1 MSVTVGIV
9 TWNSAHVIEACVASV
24 RAQTYRPLTLRI
36 LDNASADDTRER
48 LKSITA
54 PDERLGADRNLG
66 FSAAH
71 NRLIAGSSTEFYL
84 CLNPDVILT
93 PGFVDRIVAAMRRD
107 PRAGSATGKLLRMR
121 EDGAGDTPHPSP
133 LPASGARE
141 PHSLAP
147 EGGEGRVR
155 GLADVIDSTGIV
167 MVPSQRHLDRGADR
181 VDDGRYARE
190 ELVFGASGAA
200 AMYRRAMLDDAR
212 TPGGS
217 VMRGGNV
224 TPGGNAA
231 LNVDAGS
238 EYFDEDFF
246 AYREDADLAWRA
258 QLLGWNCV
266 YVPDAVAR
274 HGRRVT
280 PERRSALPAAINY
293 YSVRNRFLLRMKN
306 QTAGHALRF
315 LLPTLAR
322 DLQVIG
328 YVLLKERSSIGALG
342 DVCRLWRTTM
352 LKRRAIMSRRRRPTS
367 EMIAWFT
374 RTDA

>member
-24 RAQTYRPLTLRI
+24 RAQRYQPLTLRV

-48 LKSITA
+48 VRRITS
-54 PDERLGADRNLG
+54 PEERLGADSNLG

-71 NRLIAGSSTEFYL
+71 NRLIAASSTEFYL
-84 CLNPDVILT
+84 CLNPDVVLT
-93 PGFVDRIVAAMRRD
+93 PDFLERIIGAMRRD

-121 EDGAGDTPHPSP
+121 EDDGQE
-133 LPASGARE
+133 RQE
-141 PHSLAP
+141 
-147 EGGEGRVR
+147 
-155 GLADVIDSTGIV
+155 DVIDSTGII

-181 VDDGRYARE
+181 MDDGRYARE

-200 AMYRRAMLDDAR
+200 AVYRREMLEDVK
-212 TPGGS
+212 TPGG
-217 VMRGGNV
+217 
-224 TPGGNAA
+224 AA
-231 LNVDAGS
+231 GI

-266 YVPDAVAR
+266 YVPGAVAR

-280 PERRSALPAAINY
+280 PERRSALPSAINY

-315 LLPTLAR
+315 LLPSIAR

-328 YVLLKERSSIGALG
+328 YVLLKERSSMGALA
-342 DVCRLWRTTM
+342 DVFRLWRTTM
-352 LKRRAIMSRRRRPTS
+352 TKRRAIMSRRRRPDS

-374 RTDA
+374 RNEA

>member
-24 RAQTYRPLTLRI
+24 RAQTWRPLTLRI

-48 LKSITA
+48 LARITS

-71 NRLIAGSSTEFYL
+71 NRLIAASSDEFYL
-84 CLNPDVILT
+84 CLNPDVVLT
-93 PGFVDRIVAAMRRD
+93 PDFVERVIAAMRRD

-121 EDGAGDTPHPSP
+121 ESQRDGSNEGD
-133 LPASGARE
+133 
-141 PHSLAP
+141 
-147 EGGEGRVR
+147 EG
-155 GLADVIDSTGIV
+155 DVIDSTGIM

-190 ELVFGASGAA
+190 ERVFGASGAA
-200 AMYRRAMLDDAR
+200 AMYRREMLEDVK

-217 VMRGGNV
+217 ASGEHGESV
-224 TPGGNAA
+224 
-231 LNVDAGS
+231 

-315 LLPTLAR
+315 LIPTIAR

-328 YVLLKERSSIGALG
+328 FVLLKERSSIGALR
-342 DVCRLWRTTM
+342 DVFRLWRKTM
-352 LKRRAIMSRRRRPTS
+352 TKRRAIMSRRRRADS

-374 RTDA
+374 RPDRNDQSRRNDT

>member
-1 MSVTVGIV
+1 MLTDFMSVTVGIV

-24 RAQTYRPLTLRI
+24 RAQTYGPLTLRI

-48 LKSITA
+48 VTRITA

-93 PGFVDRIVAAMRRD
+93 PEFIARIVAAMRRD
-107 PRAGSATGKLLRMR
+107 PRAGSASGKLLRMR
-121 EDGAGDTPHPSP
+121 EDGAGD
-133 LPASGARE
+133 AAGVAGANI
-141 PHSLAP
+141 
-147 EGGEGRVR
+147 
-155 GLADVIDSTGIV
+155 IDSTGIV

-200 AMYRRAMLDDAR
+200 AMYRRAMLDDVK
-212 TPGGS
+212 TPGGH
-217 VMRGGNV
+217 
-224 TPGGNAA
+224 
-231 LNVDAGS
+231 AGT
-238 EYFDEDFF
+238 EYLDEDFF

-280 PERRSALPAAINY
+280 PERRSSLPTLINY

-315 LLPTLAR
+315 LVPAVAR

-328 YVLLKERSSIGALG
+328 YVLLKERSSIGALR
-342 DVCRLWRTTM
+342 DVLRLWRPTM
-352 LKRRAIMSRRRRPTS
+352 IKRRAIMARRRRPTS

-374 RTDA
+374 RNDS

>member
-24 RAQTYRPLTLRI
+24 RAQTYHPLTLRI

-48 LKSITA
+48 LKRITT

-71 NRLIAGSSTEFYL
+71 NRLIASSSTDFYL
-84 CLNPDVILT
+84 CLNPDVVLT
-93 PGFVDRIVAAMRRD
+93 PEFVERIVAAMRRD

-121 EDGAGDTPHPSP
+121 EG
-133 LPASGARE
+133 SGAAEADER
-141 PHSLAP
+141 
-147 EGGEGRVR
+147 
-155 GLADVIDSTGIV
+155 DVIDSTGIV

-200 AMYRRAMLDDAR
+200 AMYRRAMLDDVR
-212 TPGGS
+212 TP
-217 VMRGGNV
+217 
-224 TPGGNAA
+224 
-231 LNVDAGS
+231 AGS
-238 EYFDEDFF
+238 PTSPAPDGRGRVRGSGSADGEYFDEDFF

-280 PERRSALPAAINY
+280 PERRSALPPAINY

-315 LLPTLAR
+315 LIPTLVR

-342 DVCRLWRTTM
+342 DVLRLWRRTM
-352 LKRRAIMSRRRRPTS
+352 MKRRAIMSRRRRTDA
-367 EMIAWFT
+367 EMIAWF
-374 RTDA
+374 RNDE

>member
-9 TWNSAHVIEACVASV
+9 TWNSAHVIEACVAAV
-24 RAQTYRPLTLRI
+24 RAQTWRPLTLRI

-48 LKSITA
+48 LARITS
-54 PDERLGADRNLG
+54 PDERVASDHNLG

-71 NRLIAGSSTEFYL
+71 NRLIAASSDEFYL
-84 CLNPDVILT
+84 CLNPDVVLT
-93 PGFVDRIVAAMRRD
+93 PDFVERVIAAMRRD

-121 EDGAGDTPHPSP
+121 ESEGHEADASDAG
-133 LPASGARE
+133 
-141 PHSLAP
+141 
-147 EGGEGRVR
+147 
-155 GLADVIDSTGIV
+155 DVIDSTGII

-190 ELVFGASGAA
+190 ERVFGASGAA
-200 AMYRRAMLDDAR
+200 AMYRREMLEDIK
-212 TPGGS
+212 
-217 VMRGGNV
+217 
-224 TPGGNAA
+224 TPGGNA
-231 LNVDAGS
+231 GH

-315 LLPTLAR
+315 LIPTIAR

-328 YVLLKERSSIGALG
+328 FVLLKERSSIGALR
-342 DVCRLWRTTM
+342 DVFRLWRKTM
-352 LKRRAIMSRRRRPTS
+352 MKRRAIMSRRRRADS
-367 EMIAWFT
+367 EMVAWFT
-374 RTDA
+374 RKDS

>member
-9 TWNSAHVIEACVASV
+9 TWNSAHVVEACIASV

-48 LKSITA
+48 LKGITA

-71 NRLIAGSSTEFYL
+71 NRLIAGSTTEFYL
-84 CLNPDVILT
+84 CLNPDVVLT
-93 PGFVDRIVAAMRRD
+93 PEFVERIVAAMRRD

-121 EDGAGDTPHPSP
+121 EIGAEGEKPDG
-133 LPASGARE
+133 
-141 PHSLAP
+141 
-147 EGGEGRVR
+147 
-155 GLADVIDSTGIV
+155 ADVIDSTGIV

-200 AMYRRAMLDDAR
+200 AMYRRAMLDDVK
-212 TPGGS
+212 TPRGS
-217 VMRGGNV
+217 AA
-224 TPGGNAA
+224 PGGNT
-231 LNVDAGS
+231 GT

-315 LLPTLAR
+315 LLPAVAR

-328 YVLLKERSSIGALG
+328 YVLLKERSSLGALS
-342 DVCRLWRTTM
+342 DVFRLWRAM
-352 LKRRAIMSRRRRPTS
+352 MAKRRAIMARRRRPDA

-374 RTDA
+374 RSGPTR

>member
-9 TWNSAHVIEACVASV
+9 TWNSAHVIEACIASV

-36 LDNASADDTRER
+36 LDNASGDDTRER
-48 LKSITA
+48 LKGITA
-54 PDERLGADRNLG
+54 ADERLGADRNLG

-71 NRLIAGSSTEFYL
+71 NRLIAASSTEFYL
-84 CLNPDVILT
+84 CLNPDVVLT
-93 PGFVDRIVAAMRRD
+93 PDFVERVVEAMRRD

-121 EDGAGDTPHPSP
+121 EDGD
-133 LPASGARE
+133 ASDVSQSTEAE
-141 PHSLAP
+141 
-147 EGGEGRVR
+147 
-155 GLADVIDSTGIV
+155 ADVIDSTGIV

-200 AMYRRAMLDDAR
+200 AMYRRAMLEDVK

-217 VMRGGNV
+217 AVAGGC
-224 TPGGNAA
+224 
-231 LNVDAGS
+231 GS
-238 EYFDEDFF
+238 TEYFDEDFF

-258 QLLGWNCV
+258 QLLGWNCL
-266 YVPDAVAR
+266 YVPGAVAR

-306 QTAGHALRF
+306 QTVGHAVRF
-315 LLPTLAR
+315 LLPTLVR

-328 YVLLKERSSIGALG
+328 YVLVKERSSLGALG
-342 DVCRLWRTTM
+342 DVFRLWRRTCV
-352 LKRRAIMSRRRRPTS
+352 KRRAIMSRRQRTDS

-374 RTDA
+374 RNDT

>member
-1 MSVTVGIV
+1 
-9 TWNSAHVIEACVASV
+9 
-24 RAQTYRPLTLRI
+24 
-36 LDNASADDTRER
+36 
-48 LKSITA
+48 
-54 PDERLGADRNLG
+54 
-66 FSAAH
+66 
-71 NRLIAGSSTEFYL
+71 
-84 CLNPDVILT
+84 
-93 PGFVDRIVAAMRRD
+93 
-107 PRAGSATGKLLRMR
+107 
-121 EDGAGDTPHPSP
+121 
-133 LPASGARE
+133 
-141 PHSLAP
+141 
-147 EGGEGRVR
+147 
-155 GLADVIDSTGIV
+155 
-167 MVPSQRHLDRGADR
+167 
-181 VDDGRYARE
+181 
-190 ELVFGASGAA
+190 VFGASGAA

-217 VMRGGNV
+217 VMRGGNG

-328 YVLLKERSSIGALG
+328 YVLLKERSSLGALG

-352 LKRRAIMSRRRRPTS
+352 IKRRAIMSRRRRPTS

>member
-24 RAQTYRPLTLRI
+24 RAQSYQPLTLRI
-36 LDNASADDTRER
+36 LDNASTDDTRER
-48 LKSITA
+48 VTRITS
-54 PDERLGADRNLG
+54 PEERLGADRNLG

-71 NRLIAGSSTEFYL
+71 NRLIAASSDEFYL
-84 CLNPDVILT
+84 CLNPDVVLT
-93 PGFVDRIVAAMRRD
+93 PEFLERVVAAMRRD

-121 EDGAGDTPHPSP
+121 EGDDAGGANANGAAGHSADGNSAAGN
-133 LPASGARE
+133 G
-141 PHSLAP
+141 
-147 EGGEGRVR
+147 
-155 GLADVIDSTGIV
+155 ADVIDSTGII
-167 MVPSQRHLDRGADR
+167 MAPSQRHLDRGADR
-181 VDDGRYARE
+181 LDDGRYARE

-200 AMYRRAMLDDAR
+200 AMYRRAMLEDVK
-212 TPGGS
+212 TPGG
-217 VMRGGNV
+217 
-224 TPGGNAA
+224 AA
-231 LNVDAGS
+231 GT

-266 YVPDAVAR
+266 YAPDAVAR

-280 PERRSALPAAINY
+280 PERRAALPAAINY

-315 LLPTLAR
+315 LVPALAR

-328 YVLLKERSSIGALG
+328 YVLLKEHSSLGALR
-342 DVCRLWRTTM
+342 DVFRLWRTTM
-352 LKRRAIMSRRRRPTS
+352 IKRRAIMARRRRADS

-374 RTDA
+374 RNDA

>member
-9 TWNSAHVIEACVASV
+9 TWNSASVIEACVASV

-48 LKSITA
+48 LKGITA
-54 PDERLGADRNLG
+54 PEERLGADRNLG

-71 NRLIAGSSTEFYL
+71 NRLIAGSSSEFYL
-84 CLNPDVILT
+84 CLNPDVVLT
-93 PGFVDRIVAAMRRD
+93 PGFIDHIVSAMRRD

-121 EDGAGDTPHPSP
+121 ED
-133 LPASGARE
+133 
-141 PHSLAP
+141 AP
-147 EGGEGRVR
+147 E
-155 GLADVIDSTGIV
+155 ASPDIIDSTGIV

-200 AMYRRAMLDDAR
+200 AMYRRAMLDDAE
-212 TPGGS
+212 TPGGF
-217 VMRGGNV
+217 
-224 TPGGNAA
+224 
-231 LNVDAGS
+231 AGR

-315 LLPTLAR
+315 LLPAVAR

-342 DVCRLWRTTM
+342 DVFRLWRTTM
-352 LKRRAIMSRRRRPTS
+352 TKRRAIMSRLRRPAS

-374 RTDA
+374 GPDA

>member
-24 RAQTYRPLTLRI
+24 RAQTYRPLTVRI

-48 LKSITA
+48 LTRITA
-54 PDERLGADRNLG
+54 ADERLESDRNLG

-84 CLNPDVILT
+84 CLNPDVVLT
-93 PGFVDRIVAAMRRD
+93 PGFVERIVAAMRRD

-121 EDGAGDTPHPSP
+121 EDGAGD
-133 LPASGARE
+133 AADAAARTN
-141 PHSLAP
+141 
-147 EGGEGRVR
+147 G
-155 GLADVIDSTGIV
+155 ADVIDSTGIL

-181 VDDGRYARE
+181 MDDGRYARE

-200 AMYRRAMLDDAR
+200 AMYRRAMLDDIQ
-212 TPGGS
+212 TPRGSATSGGS
-217 VMRGGNV
+217 SGV
-224 TPGGNAA
+224 
-231 LNVDAGS
+231 

-258 QLLGWNCV
+258 QLLGWNCL

-280 PERRSALPAAINY
+280 PERRSALPAVINY

-315 LLPTLAR
+315 LFPTLAR

-328 YVLLKERSSIGALG
+328 YVLLKERSSLGALG
-342 DVCRLWRTTM
+342 DVFRLWRTTM
-352 LKRRAIMSRRRRPTS
+352 IKRRAIMSRRRRS
-367 EMIAWFT
+367 DAEMIAWFT
-374 RTDA
+374 RNDT